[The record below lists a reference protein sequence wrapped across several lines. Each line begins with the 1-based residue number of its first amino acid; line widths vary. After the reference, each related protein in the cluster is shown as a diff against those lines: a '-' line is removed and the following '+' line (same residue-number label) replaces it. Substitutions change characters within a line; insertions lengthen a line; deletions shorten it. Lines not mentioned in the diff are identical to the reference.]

1 MPKLISAINNID
13 PSPDYIHQNLLTL
26 SKIKALLIAQVY
38 CSVQVQS
45 LRGISQ
51 KLKAYCIYF
60 PRKVNNVF
68 VSVPLYT
75 TDIKILVLK
84 PTQDDPNTTAV
95 FEKQF
100 RVRRNI
106 VAIQYKYLPAL
117 YPSYCSIVLFNK
129 AALSALLVDSSILDQ
144 LPNTRYESTFDS
156 YTTIDQLVEAANKG
170 NKYVNIPNIQVI
182 QTTVK
187 ELRKRVDSTR
197 TVSITQLRRRNQPL
211 SKYDRILS
219 LISYTLPKLF
229 LVSTIELNIAR
240 IRYISFYNQFEYIL
254 KYYNNRF
261 AQYYSFRFIGLNIS
275 IRIKARVT
283 STYFVRQYLDYTT
296 ITTDE
301 LRATFVVQGNA
312 RADALLYL
320 ITRQSAG
327 LQGTRAYQSLQ
338 KTNVTIYIRTFS
350 PPGGFFIFS
359 TTNLYQ
365 LSLIQYILQ
374 YDEQLI
380 VYKDEKIRITYRNLR
395 DNPYIADY
403 YLARYVDLFY
413 KHVLFKKFNITDQQY
428 RFEQQGYSS
437 TYIYSFFQSTSLPK
451 QDLATS
457 QDRGK
462 FARLYSAYITTINPD
477 PRRLRTDIDKDS
489 VLQLTSPTLNNS
501 QEQLSDIVNRV
512 LYYIYS
518 FACLRYRKGTPIG
531 TIECCYKFPRNER
544 SKAVVNYTRN
554 PNYLRFEPTYNDSQ
568 LNSYC
573 RVIIYGQ
580 RTNCDV
586 IPYTTV
592 KQVIAYLAKYT
603 TKAKILT

>member
-13 PSPDYIHQNLLTL
+13 PSPDYIYQNLLTL
-26 SKIKALLIAQVY
+26 SKIKALLIARVY
-38 CSVQVQS
+38 CSVQVWS
-45 LRGISQ
+45 LRGVSQ
-51 KLKAYCIYF
+51 KSKAYCIYF
-60 PRKVNNVF
+60 PREVNNIF

-75 TDIKILVLK
+75 TDIEILVLK
-84 PTQDDPNTTAV
+84 PTQDDPNTTTV

-100 RVRRNI
+100 RVRRNV
-106 VAIQYKYLPAL
+106 VAIQYKYLLAL
-117 YPSYCSIVLFNK
+117 YPSYRSIVLFNK

-144 LPNTRYESTFDS
+144 LPNTRYESTFDG

-170 NKYVNIPNIQVI
+170 NKYVSVPNIQVI

-187 ELRKRVDSTR
+187 ELRKRVGSTR
-197 TVSITQLRRRNQPL
+197 TASITWLRRRNQPL

-229 LVSTIELNIAR
+229 LVSAVEPNIVR
-240 IRYISFYNQFEYIL
+240 IRYISFYNWFEHIL
-254 KYYNNRF
+254 KYCNNRF
-261 AQYYSFRFIGLNIS
+261 AQYYSFRFISLNIS

-283 STYFVRQYLDYTT
+283 STYFVRQYLDYTA
-296 ITTDE
+296 ITADE
-301 LRATFVVQGNA
+301 LRAAFVVQGNT
-312 RADALLYL
+312 RVDALLYL
-320 ITRQSAG
+320 ITRQGAG
-327 LQGTRAYQSLQ
+327 LQGTRAYQGPQ
-338 KTNVTIYIRTFS
+338 KTNVTTYVRAFG

-359 TTNLYQ
+359 AANLYW

-380 VYKDEKIRITYRNLR
+380 VYKDEKIRIIRRNLR

-403 YLARYVDLFY
+403 YLARRIDLFC

-428 RFEQQGYSS
+428 RFEQQGRSS
-437 TYIYSFFQSTSLPK
+437 AYVYSFFQSTSLPK

-457 QDRGK
+457 QGRGE
-462 FARLYSAYITTINPD
+462 FARLYSAYITAINLD
-477 PRRLRTDIDKDS
+477 PRRLRTDVDKDS
-489 VLQLTSPTLNNS
+489 VLRLTSPTLNNS
-501 QEQLSDIVNRV
+501 QEQLSNIVNRV
-512 LYYIYS
+512 LHYVYS

-531 TIECCYKFPRNER
+531 TIEYCYKFPRNKR

-554 PNYLRFEPTYNDSQ
+554 PNYLRFEPAYNDSQ

-580 RTNCDV
+580 RTNCD
-586 IPYTTV
+586 ITPYTTV

-603 TKAKILT
+603 TKAKIPT